1 MNNAL
6 KLTLGAA
13 LLAAIAMAQ
22 GAPPHS
28 TPPAASA
35 PKSTA
40 AQSQAPVVFESAKGK
55 LSYAVGV
62 EWAAG
67 LKWRHTDVDPELVV
81 RGFRDALANDDTK
94 LQMTPKDLAVTLKT
108 YEADRKRGLAHA
120 AQMASAKNAQA
131 GADFVSKN
139 AKKNDVVTLPS
150 GLQYR
155 VLKQGTGRK
164 PTLDDIVECHYRGT
178 FVDGTEFDSS
188 YARKKPQTFP
198 VKGAIKG
205 WREAL
210 QLMPAGSKWQL
221 VIPPQLAY
229 GENGAADTIG
239 PNATIIFDVELISVK
254 DKPTS
259 AGGSTDGTQTVVAGQ
274 GVRQ

>member
-1 MNNAL
+1 MNDTL

-13 LLAAIAMAQ
+13 LLAGIAMAESVPRQ
-22 GAPPHS
+22 AAPPAS
-28 TPPAASA
+28 SA

-40 AQSQAPVVFESAKGK
+40 AQSQAPVIFQSAKDK

-67 LKWRHTDVDPELVV
+67 LKWRHTDVDSELVV

-94 LQMTPKDLAVTLKT
+94 LQMTPKDLAATLKT
-108 YEADRKRGLAHA
+108 YEADRKQGLAHA
-120 AQMASAKNAQA
+120 AQILSVKNAQA
-131 GADFVSKN
+131 GAEFVSKN
-139 AKKNDVVTLPS
+139 ARKNDVVTLPS

-155 VLKQGTGRK
+155 VLKQGAGRK
-164 PTLDDIVECHYRGT
+164 PTLEDIVECHYRGT

-188 YARKKPQTFP
+188 YARKAPQSFP

-210 QLMPAGSKWQL
+210 QLMPVGSQWQL
-221 VIPPQLAY
+221 VVPPQLAY
-229 GENGAADTIG
+229 GERGAGDTIG

-254 DKPTS
+254 EKPTS
-259 AGGSTDGTQTVVAGQ
+259 AGGSAD
-274 GVRQ
+274 R

>member
-1 MNNAL
+1 MSNAL
-6 KLTLGAA
+6 KVTLGAA
-13 LLAAIAMAQ
+13 LLAAIAIAQ

-35 PKSTA
+35 PKSTT
-40 AQSQAPVVFESAKGK
+40 AQSQAPVVFESAKDK

-120 AQMASAKNAQA
+120 AQMASAKNVQA
-131 GADFVSKN
+131 GAEFVSKN

-164 PTLDDIVECHYRGT
+164 PTLEDIVECHYRGT

-210 QLMPAGSKWQL
+210 QLMPVGSKWQL
-221 VIPPQLAY
+221 VVPPQLAY
-229 GENGAADTIG
+229 GERGAGDTIG

-254 DKPTS
+254 EKPTS
-259 AGGSTDGTQTVVAGQ
+259 AGGSTDRTRTVVAGQ
-274 GVRQ
+274 GIRQ